1 MVAASLANSDA
12 AASKTVDVEM
22 FEIILFGEDLRIGL
36 GMARNDPDL
45 ALGPFA
51 DLVGCEV

>member
-1 MVAASLANSDA
+1 MVAVSLANGDA
-12 AASKTVDVEM
+12 TATKTVDVEM
-22 FEIILFGEDLRIGL
+22 FEVILFGEDLRIGL
-36 GMARNDPDL
+36 GMARYDPDL